1 MLVVAAGV
9 WPFVSAPP
17 LVAYADKASVCGT
30 PGMDGPAT
38 LGNAT
43 VNTYYPGTA
52 ADLTAG
58 STSIPVGAPTGSALI
73 QAGDLLLIIQM
84 QGADINSDNSGAYGD
99 GVPLDP
105 AQGNLGANYLAGQY
119 EYVVA
124 TSAVVGGAVSIS
136 SPLVNSYGTQNYPV
150 GAESQGQRRYQV
162 VRVPQYSSLTLTGA
176 VTAVAWNGSIGGVVA
191 MDVAG
196 GLTFSGGSV
205 NVSGQGFRGGGG
217 LLLTGGGGANT
228 DYLSLSTGGN
238 NASKGEGYA
247 GTPRYIYDSASGLVI
262 DTGAANEGYPNG
274 SFARGAPG
282 NAGGG
287 GTDGNPAANDDN
299 SGGGGGGDGGIGGR
313 GGNSWRSNLPVG
325 GYGGDDFS
333 VGAAPSYAASRLVIG
348 GGGGAG
354 TINNN
359 NGALSSGGAGG
370 GIVMIRAGAISGNGS
385 ITASGADAP
394 GQPLNDSGGGG
405 GAGGSVLVV
414 ASNSALPAG
423 LNVSSNGGRGGDA
436 WPGQAEGAVYPG
448 ARHGPGG
455 GGAGGVVFLSSAA
468 GTVTATGGDP
478 GFTTAA
484 KDTYGAFAGGD
495 GVINTSTTPANVT
508 NGISGAGCLPV
519 LTVVKTT
526 STPGPMTVPNTATY
540 TITVTNA
547 AGRAAATG
555 VSLRDV
561 LPIDFTYASNSNPV
575 YAGGASGP
583 ATISNSGTL
592 TTPVFGVA
600 GGNSTNS
607 FTIPGGGSVTITFVV
622 DVGGSVAPGTYQN
635 PAQVNYTDPTRTVS
649 GQTVTPGGSYA
660 SGGGTAP
667 GSNYDPASSTGE
679 DVTIASTPGLTM
691 VKTAV
696 PGTYDTGGDVISY
709 SYSVTNSGNVTLSG
723 PFTVADDRATDE
735 ACPAAGS
742 LAPGASIACTASYT
756 ITQADLDAG
765 SVTNTA
771 TAGGS
776 FAGNPVTSPADS
788 ETVTLTVVGPPS
800 ISKAFSPSA
809 ISVGGTST
817 LTFTVTNANA
827 GTALT
832 GVGFSDSLPTGV
844 EVASTP
850 NASTSGCGTPTFSPG
865 AGDLT
870 LTFSGGTIAGGGTCT
885 VAVDVTGTTVGTKN
899 NITGNVTSTNGG
911 TGNTASDT
919 LTVVGP
925 PSISKAFAP
934 ASISV
939 GGTSALTFTVTNPN
953 AGTALT
959 GVAFTDTLPS
969 GLTVASSTSSECGGT
984 LTVTAPDGIA
994 LSGGTIGAGG
1004 SCSFD
1009 VTVTGSTAGTKNNI
1023 TGNVTSTN
1031 GGTGN
1036 TASDTLTVVGPPSI
1050 SKAFAPAA
1058 ITVGGTSTLTFTL
1071 TNPPANIVA
1080 LTGLAFSDAYP
1091 AGLVN
1096 TTPLST
1102 TNSCGGSLTAA
1113 PGGSSISLSG
1123 ATIPVDSSCTVIVDV
1138 SGTTVGAKAN
1148 TSGTV
1153 SSTNGGTGNTASDT
1167 LTVTQAA
1174 VVDPAVTKSVDPAA
1188 AQVGDTVTFTLV
1200 VTNNGDANADGV
1212 VVRDVI
1218 PAFLD
1223 ISTITISA
1231 TEPSVSTVGNTIT
1244 INISTVSPTDVYTV
1258 TITTV
1263 VNNLG
1268 APPGGTNAVNL
1279 TTTSTDVDLMNN
1291 VDSVAV
1297 TIVAVPRLGAPATGF
1312 APNRRTPL
1320 PAQAENEAYRDYG
1333 ELWLEIPSLGVETEI
1348 VGVPLDADGW
1358 DVTWLWDQ
1366 AGYLNGTAFPT
1377 WSGNSVITGHVT
1389 LPSGLPGPFARLRS
1403 LRYGDRIVVHGWGTR
1418 YIYEVRE
1425 VEIVRPDAPSVFQH
1439 EERSWITLLTC
1450 TGYDERSETY
1460 RWRLAVRAVLVEVGR
1475 R

>member
-136 SPLVNSYGTQNYPV
+136 SPLVNSYGTKNYPV
-150 GAESQGQRRYQV
+150 VPGNQGQRRYQV

-299 SGGGGGGDGGIGGR
+299 SGGGGGGNGGIGGR

-423 LNVSSNGGRGGDA
+423 LNVSSNGGQGGDA

-478 GFTTAA
+478 GITTVAN
-484 KDTYGAFAGGD
+484 DTYGASAGGD

-508 NGISGAGCLPV
+508 NGISGAECLPV

-870 LTFSGGTIAGGGTCT
+870 LTFSGGTIAGSGTCT
-885 VAVDVTGTTVGTKN
+885 ASVDVTGTTAGTKN
-899 NITGNVTSTNGG
+899 NTTGNVTSTNGG
-911 TGNTASDT
+911 TGNTASET
-919 LTVVGP
+919 LTV
-925 PSISKAFAP
+925 
-934 ASISV
+934 
-939 GGTSALTFTVTNPN
+939 SA
-953 AGTALT
+953 
-959 GVAFTDTLPS
+959 
-969 GLTVASSTSSECGGT
+969 E
-984 LTVTAPDGIA
+984 
-994 LSGGTIGAGG
+994 IGRA
-1004 SCSFD
+1004 
-1009 VTVTGSTAGTKNNI
+1009 
-1023 TGNVTSTN
+1023 
-1031 GGTGN
+1031 
-1036 TASDTLTVVGPPSI
+1036 
-1050 SKAFAPAA
+1050 
-1058 ITVGGTSTLTFTL
+1058 
-1071 TNPPANIVA
+1071 
-1080 LTGLAFSDAYP
+1080 
-1091 AGLVN
+1091 
-1096 TTPLST
+1096 
-1102 TNSCGGSLTAA
+1102 
-1113 PGGSSISLSG
+1113 
-1123 ATIPVDSSCTVIVDV
+1123 
-1138 SGTTVGAKAN
+1138 
-1148 TSGTV
+1148 
-1153 SSTNGGTGNTASDT
+1153 
-1167 LTVTQAA
+1167 
-1174 VVDPAVTKSVDPAA
+1174 
-1188 AQVGDTVTFTLV
+1188 
-1200 VTNNGDANADGV
+1200 
-1212 VVRDVI
+1212 
-1218 PAFLD
+1218 
-1223 ISTITISA
+1223 
-1231 TEPSVSTVGNTIT
+1231 
-1244 INISTVSPTDVYTV
+1244 
-1258 TITTV
+1258 
-1263 VNNLG
+1263 
-1268 APPGGTNAVNL
+1268 
-1279 TTTSTDVDLMNN
+1279 
-1291 VDSVAV
+1291 
-1297 TIVAVPRLGAPATGF
+1297 
-1312 APNRRTPL
+1312 
-1320 PAQAENEAYRDYG
+1320 
-1333 ELWLEIPSLGVETEI
+1333 
-1348 VGVPLDADGW
+1348 
-1358 DVTWLWDQ
+1358 
-1366 AGYLNGTAFPT
+1366 
-1377 WSGNSVITGHVT
+1377 HV
-1389 LPSGLPGPFARLRS
+1389 
-1403 LRYGDRIVVHGWGTR
+1403 
-1418 YIYEVRE
+1418 
-1425 VEIVRPDAPSVFQH
+1425 
-1439 EERSWITLLTC
+1439 
-1450 TGYDERSETY
+1450 
-1460 RWRLAVRAVLVEVGR
+1460 
-1475 R
+1475 